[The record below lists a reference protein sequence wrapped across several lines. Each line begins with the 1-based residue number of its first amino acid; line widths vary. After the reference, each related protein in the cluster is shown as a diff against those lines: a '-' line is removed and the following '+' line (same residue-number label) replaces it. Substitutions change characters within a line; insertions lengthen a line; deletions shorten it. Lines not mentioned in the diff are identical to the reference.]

1 MKLIKKTNKNFIL
14 ILLGVLPVACMLLFF
29 SLTYFISD
37 EVDEKL
43 RVDELRIIEH
53 LKEHPDF
60 ISMDPIISVSEVN
73 SQDNFETG
81 IRDVYVYD
89 PIEKEEE
96 PFREL
101 VSVNEINGKFYLI
114 KVRHSTIESKDF
126 IIAIVLS
133 MLVIL
138 ILMFVMLFIVN
149 TKLSLKL
156 WRPFYSNLNEL
167 KSYSLVS
174 NEPIKLI
181 DSEIDEF
188 RDLRISLVQLTTKLQ
203 ADYQSLK
210 EFTENASH
218 EIQTPLSILSLNLDE
233 ILQSTHSEENYKKLY
248 SCYQSVQRLSKL
260 NEKLLLLTK
269 IENNQFTN
277 LVLVDFNSLIKE
289 KIEEFDTLLD
299 NNELKVDL
307 LEEGSFRVNIDP
319 VLANMLIINLI
330 SNAIKHS
337 PKKGLIEIKIDKNSL
352 GLKNDTLVPIDSTR
366 IFERFKKGNDA
377 GNSTGLGLSI
387 VKSIADF
394 SKLKILVTA
403 TEKKFLIEIHTD

>member
-1 MKLIKKTNKNFIL
+1 MKLIKKTNKNFTL
-14 ILLGVLPVACMLLFF
+14 ILLGVLPVACALLFF

-101 VSVNEINGKFYLI
+101 VSVNEINGKYYLI

-138 ILMFVMLFIVN
+138 ILMFVMLFVVN

-181 DSEIDEF
+181 DSDIDEF
-188 RDLRISLVQLTTKLQ
+188 RDLRSSLVQLTTKLQ

-260 NEKLLLLTK
+260 NEKLLVLTK

-277 LVLVDFNSLIKE
+277 LVMVDFNSLIKE

-307 LEEGSFRVNIDP
+307 LEEGTFRVNIDP

-352 GLKNDTLVPIDSTR
+352 GLKNDTLVPIDSSR